1 MQVFEIFPS
10 FQGEGRN
17 QGLRCCFLRLAGCNL
32 NCRWCDTPDTRD
44 PHTGEDLTTDDI
56 LRRIEETGIRYLCV
70 TGGEPLLRQHELL
83 PLLRDLSSKGYTIDI
98 ETNGTIPFGQVQ
110 PYASICMDVKCP
122 SSGEQSDLSLLADI
136 RPTDSVKCVVADDA
150 DLEYVYEQIRSI
162 PIKGEI
168 YISPVHGS
176 DYTRIAEVVMEWDLP
191 VRLQLQ
197 LHKQIGV
204 Q

>member
-1 MQVFEIFPS
+1 MQVFEIFSS

-32 NCRWCDTPDTRD
+32 NCRWCDTPDARNPD
-44 PHTGEDLTTDDI
+44 AGEDLLPADI
-56 LRRIEETGIRYLCV
+56 LKQIEETGLRYLCV
-70 TGGEPLLRQHELL
+70 TGGEPLLRQDELL
-83 PLLRDLSSKGYTIDI
+83 PLLQELSSKGYIIDI

-122 SSGEQSDLSLLADI
+122 SSGERSDPGLLADI
-136 RPTDSVKCVVADDA
+136 RATDSVKYVVADEA
-150 DLEYVYEQIRSI
+150 DLDFAYEQIRSI
-162 PIKGEI
+162 PIRGEI
-168 YISPVHGS
+168 FISPVHGS
-176 DYTRIAEVVMEWDLP
+176 NYRRIAETVMEWDLP
-191 VRLQLQ
+191 IRLQLQ